1 MNSSF
6 SLPPSSLFAYP
17 KQAHFGRVLPKN
29 KIYEHASPS
38 PALKALFVE
47 QVEQI
52 VWQYKLAPE
61 TINLPAKPAVPEI
74 QIFDITL
81 KTPELDNEVLRCI
94 DKTIPFP
101 IIFQL
106 YYDNRVQPIATYKR
120 PNEADSSK
128 WVIDGYFAGEWQAL
142 DTPRQPLPVALDLQG
157 LYEQLLRQLLPL
169 AAREHETLKSQIERL
184 MAWRSKQNE
193 LQKLQARLNKEKQFN
208 RKIEINAQLRALQ
221 AEITRLKSDGK
232 NVSI

>member
-1 MNSSF
+1 MSSA
-6 SLPPSSLFAYP
+6 LFAYP
-17 KQAHFGRVLPKN
+17 KQAKFGRILPKN

-81 KTPELDNEVLRCI
+81 KTPELDHDVLRCI
-94 DKTIPFP
+94 DKAIPFP

-106 YYDNRVQPIATYKR
+106 YHGNRIQPIATYKR

-128 WVIDGYFAGEWQAL
+128 WIIDSYFTEAWQSF
-142 DTPRQPLPVALDLQG
+142 DTPRQPLPIAMDMQG
-157 LYEQLLRQLLPL
+157 LYEQLLRKMLPL
-169 AAREHETLKSQIERL
+169 PPRDRETLKHQVERL
-184 MAWRSKQNE
+184 NQWRSKQNE
-193 LQKLQARLNKEKQFN
+193 YQKLQARLNKEKQFN
-208 RKIEINAQLRALQ
+208 RKVEINTQLR
-221 AEITRLKSDGK
+221 ELKTELEQLLH
-232 NVSI
+232 